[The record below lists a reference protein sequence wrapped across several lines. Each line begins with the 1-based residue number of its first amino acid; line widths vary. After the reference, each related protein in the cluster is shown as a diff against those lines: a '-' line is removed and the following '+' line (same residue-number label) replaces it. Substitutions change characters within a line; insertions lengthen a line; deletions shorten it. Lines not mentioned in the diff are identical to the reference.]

1 MQMPVILILYLSML
15 ILFLHTTQIFLSKL
29 KFIPNPTE
37 NIINIV
43 TENNV
48 IELLEITNSLGQA
61 VIRKESQN
69 NILKV
74 DISKL
79 EYGTY
84 LLHVLSQETYLNK
97 IIIKK

>member
-1 MQMPVILILYLSML
+1 MCIRDRNSI
-15 ILFLHTTQIFLSKL
+15 
-29 KFIPNPTE
+29 
-37 NIINIV
+37 
-43 TENNV
+43 
-48 IELLEITNSLGQA
+48 IELAEITNSLGQV

-74 DISKL
+74 DISNL

-84 LLHVLSQETYLNK
+84 LLNVLSQETYLNK